1 MVVRVDGKDYV
12 VKRAYRSSADVL
24 LANGSTHTNPHLPAP
39 VSAGYSPPR
48 DRPGDAD
55 ARAGACDEAERWAG
69 ACPTSLCMLNP
80 RQPSSLRLRLDHPHH
95 RRRVRRRR
103 RPKTDR
109 RRRGQGQRAR
119 SVRRAGPAA
128 QTPCPTR
135 RPRLRGP
142 PKATRTT
149 LLGSPACHRL
159 ALGSAGRCPR
169 SEPTS
174 AGQQSTRRSLPCSNR
189 ASPRGQSRSWSTELT
204 LTPPLTLAL
213 TRTTDPS
220 PDPDPK
226 PGSNAH
232 SDCKRR
238 GGTRGSAQ
246 RTQAAWAHPAR
257 RAADQGAAP
266 RAEHGA
272 EAPAARSR
280 WANGGSRP
288 RRPPRSQLAAALQL
302 AGTAR
307 EDSARLRRTEP
318 PALWTL

>member
-1 MVVRVDGKDYV
+1 MPDAAPKVARAAQGYTHDPAGFPSLPPAGPRIGWQMPS
-12 VKRAYRSSADVL
+12 KRADLCGAAVDAAVAAVQQPGIAPRVEPEL
-24 LANGSTHTNPHLPAP
+24 VHRANPNP
-39 VSAGYSPPR
+39 
-48 DRPGDAD
+48 
-55 ARAGACDEAERWAG
+55 
-69 ACPTSLCMLNP
+69 
-80 RQPSSLRLRLDHPHH
+80 
-95 RRRVRRRR
+95 
-103 RPKTDR
+103 
-109 RRRGQGQRAR
+109 
-119 SVRRAGPAA
+119 
-128 QTPCPTR
+128 TPD
-135 RPRLRGP
+135 
-142 PKATRTT
+142 
-149 LLGSPACHRL
+149 SI
-159 ALGSAGRCPR
+159 
-169 SEPTS
+169 
-174 AGQQSTRRSLPCSNR
+174 
-189 ASPRGQSRSWSTELT
+189 
-204 LTPPLTLAL
+204 AL